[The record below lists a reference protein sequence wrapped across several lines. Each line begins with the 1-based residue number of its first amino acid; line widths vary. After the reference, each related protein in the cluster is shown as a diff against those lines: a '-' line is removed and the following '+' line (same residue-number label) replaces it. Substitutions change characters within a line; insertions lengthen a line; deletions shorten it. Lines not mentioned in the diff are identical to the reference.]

1 MPLKLSKVKA
11 NKSTNKTK
19 KEPVPE
25 PEQWQWVGE
34 KLSSVTKKKKATRV
48 DLYKICETEQIFH
61 SLNIGEWFGF

>member
-19 KEPVPE
+19 KEPVPV
-25 PEQWQWVGE
+25 PEQWVGE
-34 KLSSVTKKKKATRV
+34 KLSSVTKKATRV

-61 SLNIGEWFGF
+61 SLNIGEWFEFY